1 MTKRKGIRNVFSEG
15 QEECSGA
22 WKSFIETR
30 NEYFVFKFDLPY
42 TV

>member
-1 MTKRKGIRNVFSEG
+1 MSFLKELDVLSGG
-15 QEECSGA
+15 QEESSGA
-22 WKSFIETR
+22 WKSFIETK